1 MGTLPH
7 QRQIVGEPTRTDQ
20 KYLEITRKQTN
31 NLREN
36 FIAIIVAN
44 QTTMQQIAGIEYAK
58 KARRTRQTTSSER
71 RGQTFRKAGNK

>member
-7 QRQIVGEPTRTDQ
+7 QRQIVGEPTRTDP

-58 KARRTRQTTSSER
+58 KVRRTRQDTNSER
-71 RGQTFRKAGNK
+71 RGTEI